1 MEQRTIQFPRGRLT
15 CTVRGGLAELYLEV
29 RPDRPGLYRGLLKG
43 PRGQVD
49 LGLLLPEG
57 GCLRLGRTVPVAD
70 LERKGCWPVTGAEA
84 VLAHAFRQGG
94 PSLPGWQRVRDP
106 AARFPGDPVL
116 ARAAAEEDRWSKVFV
131 VLLSLAYAAGVL
143 KLNGIHAG
151 DITSQFSTLLKDHTA
166 LVATAGA
173 SLVLAILTLL
183 LIGRNSASGDYGSRA
198 RGKCLDV
205 LEEPPGRFAGALY
218 GVLEGNAEPAVTA

>member
-116 ARAAAEEDRWSKVFV
+116 ARAASEEDRWFLCPKEEDGFLLAAPWDPRRSFPLVPAFCLARVREMAGRRWVVFR
-131 VLLSLAYAAGVL
+131 
-143 KLNGIHAG
+143 
-151 DITSQFSTLLKDHTA
+151 FSPE
-166 LVATAGA
+166 
-173 SLVLAILTLL
+173 
-183 LIGRNSASGDYGSRA
+183 GRPMA
-198 RGKCLDV
+198 
-205 LEEPPGRFAGALY
+205 
-218 GVLEGNAEPAVTA
+218 EGP

>member
-15 CTVRGGLAELYLEV
+15 CTVRGGLAELCLEV

-70 LERKGCWPVTGAEA
+70 LERKVCWPVTGAEA

-94 PSLPGWQRVRDP
+94 PSLPGWQRVRNP
-106 AARFPGDPVL
+106 AARFPGRVPSGRPL
-116 ARAAAEEDRWSKVFV
+116 GPPPPLSPGPG
-131 VLLSLAYAAGVL
+131 LLSGP
-143 KLNGIHAG
+143 GAG
-151 DITSQFSTLLKDHTA
+151 DG
-166 LVATAGA
+166 GA
-173 SLVLAILTLL
+173 AVGGLSLFPGGPSH
-183 LIGRNSASGDYGSRA
+183 GR
-198 RGKCLDV
+198 
-205 LEEPPGRFAGALY
+205 GALTTT
-218 GVLEGNAEPAVTA
+218 PAVIILVPIKKLKSFL